1 MLLFGDLVV
10 FTRQGAASS
19 LPSGCSLAT
28 PWLHRLGCCASSSCC
43 SLGDVLEFRAALQ
56 PLVDGILVKMTQRAA
71 LRKQLGWPGRCHS
84 MLWSERDAFG
94 VPSWIQDSQLHCEAV
109 DGDLVKSHY
118 AMLSLAAL
126 CLEVKAAGPAC
137 SEGSPRK
144 RVASA
149 GGQIFLHAAPIQEQ
163 TVLGLYGNYGNRT
176 RGPLKTHRAKMCS
189 YGRRTLGPYKSHR
202 ATRNY
207 GKRSQ
212 GPLKSLW
219 AQKCEGRRA
228 REPVTG
234 PSGGPLVSLPPL
246 PAHAMDGTAARTTT
260 MARTRHGAALCK

>member
-1 MLLFGDLVV
+1 MLQLVLLFGDLVV

-19 LPSGCSLAT
+19 LASGCSLAT

-94 VPSWIQDSQLHCEAV
+94 VPSRIQDSQLHCEAA
-109 DGDLVKSHY
+109 DGDLVKSHH
-118 AMLSLAAL
+118 AVLNLAAL
-126 CLEVKAAGPAC
+126 CLDNVVQCQRLEVKAAGSAC

-149 GGQIFLHAAPIQEQ
+149 GGQTFLHAAPIREQ
-163 TVLGLYGNYGNRT
+163 TVLGLCGNYGNRT
-176 RGPLKTHRAKMCS
+176 RGPLKTHRDP
-189 YGRRTLGPYKSHR
+189 RTVQEPLGHSC
-202 ATRNY
+202 
-207 GKRSQ
+207 
-212 GPLKSLW
+212 GPK
-219 AQKCEGRRA
+219 
-228 REPVTG
+228 V
-234 PSGGPLVSLPPL
+234 
-246 PAHAMDGTAARTTT
+246 
-260 MARTRHGAALCK
+260 